1 MRRAE
6 APFTIQ
12 MIVSLGLLFVVC
24 ASIAGLIMYHINIP
38 VDDKKA
44 RADIFVERVL
54 SREGILY
61 VDPVTDRVLINVI
74 DASSL
79 SILDGSDWGY
89 QGTIAARI
97 SLEGQDYFVDQR
109 KFVRA
114 WPLVEA
120 GIERQK
126 QEQEKAGPGLDVPL
140 ELPEGV
146 FRYKIPLRLQQQG
159 ALQTTMLELLV
170 VISDE

>member
-44 RADIFVERVL
+44 RADIFVERLL
-54 SREGILY
+54 SRDGILFI
-61 VDPVTDRVLINVI
+61 DPITDRVLINVI
-74 DASSL
+74 DASRL

-89 QGTIAARI
+89 QGTMTARI
-97 SLEGQDYFVDQR
+97 SVKGQHYFMDQR
-109 KFVRA
+109 AFVRA

-126 QEQEKAGPGLDVPL
+126 QEQEITGQGLDVPL
-140 ELPEGV
+140 ELPDGV
-146 FRYKIPLRLQQQG
+146 FRYKIPSKLEQQG
-159 ALQTTMLELLV
+159 TLQTTIIDVLV
-170 VISDE
+170 VVSDE